1 MEAYLKIPVTFT
13 RKSGYFTFE
22 RTKDVQDS
30 IRQFMEL
37 LISTHQGECSHDH
50 DFGYSVWSNEFEP
63 ILNSMQ
69 WQPRFMEQVRYML
82 EKYEPRISDV
92 YVREPKFE
100 LIDRKNKMQWQPRF
114 MEQVRYM
121 LEKYEPRIT
130 DVHVREP
137 KFELIDRKN
146 KTDRDYKITLN
157 IDYWIEST
165 KEQQKNIEITFEY

>member
-1 MEAYLKIPVTFT
+1 MESYLKIPVTFT
-13 RKSGYFTFE
+13 KKSGYFTFE

-82 EKYEPRISDV
+82 EKYEPRI
-92 YVREPKFE
+92 
-100 LIDRKNKMQWQPRF
+100 
-114 MEQVRYM
+114 
-121 LEKYEPRIT
+121 T

>member
-1 MEAYLKIPVTFT
+1 MESYLKIPVSFT
-13 RKSGYFTFE
+13 KKSGHFTFE

-69 WQPRFMEQVRYML
+69 WQPRFMDQVR
-82 EKYEPRISDV
+82 S
-92 YVREPKFE
+92 
-100 LIDRKNKMQWQPRF
+100 
-114 MEQVRYM
+114 M

-137 KFELIDRKN
+137 KFELLDRKN